1 MLLQATTAAQSLDEM
16 DFERGIWNAAL
27 YNDLDRVKVLLRH
40 TSPNIIDK
48 SGYTALHYAAR
59 SGHLLVC
66 QILLSNGADVD
77 AKTKAG
83 GVTPLMRAVTAG
95 HEDVVKMLIDH
106 GADLSIMDNDGN
118 NSIHRA
124 VLSGQISIA
133 TILLHK
139 RPDLQN
145 MKNGKNLSL
154 TEIALN
160 KGIILP
166 S

>member
-1 MLLQATTAAQSLDEM
+1 M
-16 DFERGIWNAAL
+16 
-27 YNDLDRVKVLLRH
+27 
-40 TSPNIIDK
+40 NIKYFISK
-48 SGYTALHYAAR
+48 INEFNNITF
-59 SGHLLVC
+59 
-66 QILLSNGADVD
+66 
-77 AKTKAG
+77 K
-83 GVTPLMRAVTAG
+83 G